1 MLHLEVFKKS
11 NFYRK
16 VVREDLDINFGEI
29 RDTDL
34 DKALSSIDALS
45 AVDFEDG
52 QKIEFIKAEVLI

>member
-34 DKALSSIDALS
+34 DKALSTIDALS
-45 AVDFEDG
+45 AVDF
-52 QKIEFIKAEVLI
+52 